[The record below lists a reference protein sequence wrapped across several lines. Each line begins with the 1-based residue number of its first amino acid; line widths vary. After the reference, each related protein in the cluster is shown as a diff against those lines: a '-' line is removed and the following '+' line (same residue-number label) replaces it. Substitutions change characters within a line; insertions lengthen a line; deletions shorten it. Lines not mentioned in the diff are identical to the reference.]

1 MPIHPQPFAALPQ
14 QSPKEEKR
22 RCPMTRAAQMLLF
35 QSSHW
40 SRLQGPYIRDVAG
53 GAGRDGTGQVGAEGM
68 NE

>member
-1 MPIHPQPFAALPQ
+1 
-14 QSPKEEKR
+14 
-22 RCPMTRAAQMLLF
+22 MTRAAQMLLF